1 MVKSP
6 TLRAAIAAPLAAAM
20 VVLYLPVGAARA
32 ALVTTDE
39 VMDKAAAES
48 RRVEISA
55 FLARDDIRGRF
66 VAMGVTSE
74 EAERRVAGMSDAEIL
89 QISQRIDDLPAGQ
102 ASTNSIV
109 LILLL
114 VIILVILI

>member
-1 MVKSP
+1 MFRSP

-20 VVLYLPVGAARA
+20 VSLYLPVGAARA

-39 VMDKAAAES
+39 VMDKATAES
-48 RRVEISA
+48 SRAEISA
-55 FLARDDIRGRF
+55 FLARDDVRGQF
-66 VAMGVTSE
+66 VAMGVTSQ
-74 EAERRVAGMSDAEIL
+74 EAERRVAGMSDAEVM

-102 ASTNSIV
+102 ASSKSII

-114 VIILVILI
+114 LIILIVLV